1 MDSMDMELECDG
13 SCEASKIV
21 RDEDTND
28 KRKTIDV
35 DLDSY
40 GREDVPNPPKIR
52 KNVKQSM
59 VWDHFERLKG
69 DPNDPRAKCKYC
81 GVVYECHSKRNGT
94 GTMKHHLENCKKY
107 PYQKKRDQ
115 TQMTLAFKPKDKVG
129 DNSSQ
134 LVCES
139 FSLDGC
145 RDALVEMIIVDEL
158 PFKFVE
164 GKGFKKFVDK
174 LTCGNHTRFVVPSR
188 FTVAR
193 DVLKLYVN
201 EKNRLRDMFVKNK
214 YRVSLTTDC
223 WTSGQNINYMVLTAL
238 FIDFDWKLHKRILSF
253 SPIENHKGDTIGK
266 TIEKNLK
273 DWGIERVMTL
283 TIDNASSN
291 DTAVAY
297 LLKRFNKG
305 LLFGREFLHV
315 RCCAHILNLIVTD
328 AFKEH
333 NDCIDRI
340 RYAVR
345 FIRWNSTYMM
355 LEDAVKFEKAFD
367 RLEDEDASYRHD
379 MSPNKEDWTNARI
392 FVYDT
397 IVEEFEDDSTTPFD
411 QGSSEI
417 DIYLLE
423 ANVRT
428 EVSTVAS
435 ESAFSTGGCVVDSS
449 RCSLAPKTVEALICT
464 QNWLNFDPIHLQ
476 FQHELE
482 EASKFEEGFRV
493 VMENE
498 KELEDLP
505 DFDKL
510 SITNY

>member
-1 MDSMDMELECDG
+1 MDSTDMELECDG
-13 SCEASKIV
+13 SCETSKIV
-21 RDEDTND
+21 RNEDTD
-28 KRKTIDV
+28 AKRKTIDV

-52 KNVKQSM
+52 KNVKQSI

-81 GVVYECHSKRNGT
+81 GIVYACHSKRNGT

-134 LVCES
+134 LVC
-139 FSLDGC
+139 
-145 RDALVEMIIVDEL
+145 
-158 PFKFVE
+158 
-164 GKGFKKFVDK
+164 
-174 LTCGNHTRFVVPSR
+174 
-188 FTVAR
+188 
-193 DVLKLYVN
+193 
-201 EKNRLRDMFVKNK
+201 
-214 YRVSLTTDC
+214 
-223 WTSGQNINYMVLTAL
+223 
-238 FIDFDWKLHKRILSF
+238 
-253 SPIENHKGDTIGK
+253 DTIGK

-283 TIDNASSN
+283 TVDNASSN

-305 LLFGREFLHV
+305 LLFGGEFLHV
-315 RCCAHILNLIVTD
+315 HCCAHILNLIVTD

-345 FIRWNSTYMM
+345 FIRRLFHEYSTTRSGSRQGCSSTSTTSTQTVSG
-355 LEDAVKFEKAFD
+355 LDANIDFDSNENVGED
-367 RLEDEDASYRHD
+367 
-379 MSPNKEDWTNARI
+379 

-397 IVEEFEDDSTTPFD
+397 IVEEFEDDVTTPFEE
-411 QGSSEI
+411 GSSKI

-428 EVSTVAS
+428 E
-435 ESAFSTGGCVVDSS
+435 C
-449 RCSLAPKTVEALICT
+449 
-464 QNWLNFDPIHLQ
+464 
-476 FQHELE
+476 
-482 EASKFEEGFRV
+482 
-493 VMENE
+493 
-498 KELEDLP
+498 
-505 DFDKL
+505 DFDILQWWKMN
-510 SITNY
+510 SD